1 MEGGVEVAHGL
12 YERVNGAAVFEVAD
26 AGDIEVFECALC
38 FADGIEVEHALG
50 GVLVGTVAGVDDG
63 YGGHFG
69 GVARGAFFWVAHD
82 DEVGVAGDHDDGVV
96 EGFAF
101 LYACS
106 AGVAEAYNAGTEL
119 VGRTFKAEACAG
131 GGFEE

>member
-63 YGGHFG
+63 YGGYFG
-69 GVARGAFFWVAHD
+69 GVARGAFFGVAHD

-96 EGFAF
+96 E
-101 LYACS
+101 
-106 AGVAEAYNAGTEL
+106 
-119 VGRTFKAEACAG
+119 
-131 GGFEE
+131 